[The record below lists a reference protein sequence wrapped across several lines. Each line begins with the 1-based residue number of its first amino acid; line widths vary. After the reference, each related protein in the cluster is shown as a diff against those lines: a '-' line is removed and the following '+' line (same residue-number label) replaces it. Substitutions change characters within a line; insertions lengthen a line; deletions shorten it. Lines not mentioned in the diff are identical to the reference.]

1 MSFLLQILSLT
12 FCFLI
17 FWKETLAW
25 SLRRIAVVFDK
36 CRTWRNPVRQY
47 SLSHWRWPL
56 ASVFRVCARM
66 ALMVNLLSWLR
77 GEAIMDLLSGPE
89 VPAADYVIKSIIIS
103 VWAPLLLGIKPLFPV
118 KLSGTERRQKSI
130 NTHTQTF
137 IILLG
142 KNIFFIIEISY
153 KLKKKIT
160 SSSQWEWLEW
170 KEGVH

>member
-1 MSFLLQILSLT
+1 
-12 FCFLI
+12 
-17 FWKETLAW
+17 
-25 SLRRIAVVFDK
+25 
-36 CRTWRNPVRQY
+36 
-47 SLSHWRWPL
+47 
-56 ASVFRVCARM
+56 
-66 ALMVNLLSWLR
+66 MVNLLSWLR

-160 SSSQWEWLEW
+160 SSSQWEWLE
-170 KEGVH
+170 